1 MLFTTSALVLSAV
14 ASVAVATPLPGN
26 HKPAY
31 NPDKYN
37 KDCKEDWEQK
47 WKNDAWKKNEKIFYF
62 DNEYFVM
69 ATPDQ
74 VINNSNVS
82 APGQVGAK
90 GLFKYGINVAEN
102 TICYV
107 SLRPCSSLIP

>member
-31 NPDKYN
+31 
-37 KDCKEDWEQK
+37 KEDWEQK